1 MKSIELQDS
10 LLVLKDE
17 LYVDR
22 LSGFSFRTKYDSL
35 KKEVSDI
42 ESQIR
47 QLNEG
52 LDSLNR
58 LLQRFV
64 MFNLFPN
71 SFLLG
76 QFLHSFIFSFRGSLL
91 FHLSLFAVCSI
102 IISSFWAARLMFLV
116 ILWFTFKY
124 SGGFIIFCHHYHH
137 YDVFFSLKIERSF
150 DICGISD
157 PKKWILSWQFRSY
170 EFVSVLETS
179 PVDSLMIGLKF
190 D

>member
-102 IISSFWAARLMFLV
+102 IISSFWATRLMFLA
-116 ILWFTFKY
+116 IL

-150 DICGISD
+150 DIFLESL
-157 PKKWILSWQFRSY
+157 IL
-170 EFVSVLETS
+170 TS
-179 PVDSLMIGLKF
+179 EYCLDNF
-190 D
+190 DRTNLFLF

>member
-102 IISSFWAARLMFLV
+102 IISSFWATRLMFLA
-116 ILWFTFKY
+116 IL

-137 YDVFFSLKIERSF
+137 YDVFFFSQNWEIIWYF
-150 DICGISD
+150 FGISD
-157 PKKWILSWQFRSY
+157 PNKWILSWQFRSY